1 MAICTECGLE
11 HHAPIFAEVID
22 PAEDLN
28 VVKEKAVKTINETVT
43 GIRDIEVTFS
53 SDTTDPVTTHT
64 RMVNVCFEADG
75 TTYDSAATDV
85 RIGEVGAGVEH
96 KIAVGVIS

>member
-1 MAICTECGLE
+1 MAIT
-11 HHAPIFAEVID
+11 FT
-22 PAEDLN
+22 
-28 VVKEKAVKTINETVT
+28 KNETFDGTRVQSSPDPDNEGETISETIT

-53 SDTTDPVTTHT
+53 SDASDPVITHT

-85 RIGEVGAGVEH
+85 RIGEVAAGVEH